1 MHDRLEV
8 RIEKVAHGG
17 HFIARNDG
25 QVIFIRDT
33 APGEL
38 VEIEITSKAKGFLRA
53 NVLKVIEASPER
65 ISPPCP
71 YAGKCGGCDF
81 QHLNLPYQRVL
92 KGEVIKEQ
100 FSRIAK
106 MDVNVKVHEVSP
118 TTRYRTHIR
127 GVANEAGE
135 FGIYA
140 SRSHDIIPIKDCL
153 IAGEELHVSDI
164 AIEKYEPMEPVEVPE
179 GDQIREVKGK
189 KLLVKAGAFW
199 QRHRSAPDVLTDVFL
214 DLAKLK
220 AGDHLLDLYGGVGL
234 FTSVAL
240 EKIGVGGRIDLIES
254 SIPATESA
262 RENFK
267 SNLNVNVIRE
277 DVAKA
282 LKAIKRADVVVLD
295 PPRAGAGAEVVDQ
308 LLRIAPSRIVY
319 VACDPASL
327 ARDVQRFVANG
338 WKLAQID
345 GYDLFPMTQHIE
357 TVCLLLPPSTN

>member
-1 MHDRLEV
+1 MQV
-8 RIEKVAHGG
+8 RVEKVAHGG

-53 NVLKVIEASPER
+53 NVVKVIEASKER
-65 ISPPCP
+65 ITPPCQ
-71 YAGKCGGCDF
+71 YAGICGGCDF
-81 QHLNLPYQRVL
+81 QHLNLPYQRQL
-92 KGEVIKEQ
+92 KAEVIKEQ

-106 MDVNVKVHEVSP
+106 IDVEVTVHEVAPS
-118 TTRYRTHIR
+118 TRYRTHIR
-127 GVANEAGE
+127 GVANESGE

-153 IAGEELHVSDI
+153 IAGEELHVADI
-164 AIEKYEPMEPVEVPE
+164 AIERYEPMQPVEVPE
-179 GDQIREVKGK
+179 GDQIRDVKGK
-189 KLLVKAGAFW
+189 KLKVKAGAFW
-199 QRHRSAPDVLTDVFL
+199 QRHRNAPEVLTNEFL
-214 DLAKLK
+214 KLAQLK
-220 AGDHLLDLYGGVGL
+220 AGEHLLDLYGGVGL
-234 FTSVAL
+234 FSCVAIDQL
-240 EKIGVGGRIDLIES
+240 GPGGRIDLIES
-254 SIPATESA
+254 SIPAIESA

-267 SNLNVNVIRE
+267 DYSNVNVIRD

-282 LKAIKRADVVVLD
+282 LRDIKRADVVVLD
-295 PPRAGAGAEVVDQ
+295 PPRAGAGSEVVDQ
-308 LLRIAPSRIVY
+308 IMRINPSRIVY

-357 TVCLLLPPSTN
+357 TIVYLTRP

>member
-1 MHDRLEV
+1 MQV
-8 RIEKVAHGG
+8 RVEKVAHGG
-17 HFIARNDG
+17 HFIARNEG

-53 NVLKVIEASPER
+53 NVVEVIEASPER
-65 ISPPCP
+65 ITPPCA

-92 KGEVIKEQ
+92 KAEVIKEQ

-106 MDVNVKVHEVSP
+106 MDIEVTVHEVLP

-127 GVANEAGE
+127 GVANEAGH

-140 SRSHDIIPIKDCL
+140 SRSHDIIPISDCL
-153 IAGEELHVSDI
+153 IAGEELHVAEI
-164 AIEKYEPMEPVEVPE
+164 ATEQFEPMEPIEVPQ
-179 GDQIREVKGK
+179 GDQIKEVKGK

-199 QRHRSAPDVLTDVFL
+199 QRHRNAPETLSSAFL
-214 DLAKLK
+214 ELVKLNS
-220 AGDHLLDLYGGVGL
+220 GEHLLDLYGGVGL
-234 FTSVAL
+234 FTSVAIDQL
-240 EKIGVGGRIDLIES
+240 GAGGRVDLIES

-267 SNLNVNVIRE
+267 NLQNVNVIRE

-282 LKAIKRADVVVLD
+282 LRNIKRADVVVLD
-295 PPRAGAGAEVVDQ
+295 PPRAGAGAEVVHQ
-308 LLRIAPSRIVY
+308 LLRINPSRIVY

-327 ARDVQRFVANG
+327 ARDVKQFVDAG
-338 WKLAQID
+338 WKLGRID

-357 TVCLLLPPSTN
+357 TISLLLPN

>member
-1 MHDRLEV
+1 MQV
-8 RIEKVAHGG
+8 RVEKVAHGG
-17 HFIARNDG
+17 HFIARNEG

-53 NVLKVIEASPER
+53 NVLKVIEASSER
-65 ISPPCP
+65 ITPPCQ

-81 QHLNLPYQRVL
+81 QHLNLPYQRQL
-92 KGEVIKEQ
+92 KAEVIKEQ
-100 FSRIAK
+100 FLRIAK
-106 MDVNVKVHEVSP
+106 MNIEVTVHEVAP

-153 IAGEELHVSDI
+153 IAGEELHVPDI
-164 AIEKYEPMEPVEVPE
+164 AVEKYEPMQPIEVPE

-189 KLLVKAGAFW
+189 KLKVKAGAFW
-199 QRHRSAPDVLTDVFL
+199 QRHRNAPDTLTTAFL
-214 DLAKLK
+214 ELAKLK
-220 AGDHLLDLYGGVGL
+220 AGEHLLDLYGGVGL
-234 FTSVAL
+234 FSSIAIDQL
-240 EKIGVGGRIDLIES
+240 GPGGRIDLIES

-267 SNLNVNVIRE
+267 GNQNVNVLRE
-277 DVAKA
+277 DVAKG
-282 LKAIKRADVVVLD
+282 LKGIKCADVVVLD

-308 LLRIAPSRIVY
+308 LLRIKPSRIVY

-327 ARDVQRFVANG
+327 ARDVQRFVASG
-338 WKLAQID
+338 WQLAKID

-357 TVCLLLPPSTN
+357 TICLLLPPQN

>member
-1 MHDRLEV
+1 MQV
-8 RIEKVAHGG
+8 RVEKVAHGG
-17 HFIARNDG
+17 HFIARNEG

-53 NVLKVIEASPER
+53 NVIKVIEPSPER
-65 ISPPCP
+65 INPPCT
-71 YAGKCGGCDF
+71 YSGKCGGCDF

-92 KGEVIKEQ
+92 KAEVIKEQ

-106 MDVNVKVHEVSP
+106 IDVDVVVHEVLP

-127 GVANEAGE
+127 GVANESGH

-140 SRSHDIIPIKDCL
+140 SRSHDIIPISDCL
-153 IAGEELHVSDI
+153 IAGEELHVADI
-164 AIEKYEPMEPVEVPE
+164 ATEKFEPMEPIEVPQ
-179 GDQIREVKGK
+179 GDQIKEVKGK

-199 QRHRSAPDVLTDVFL
+199 QRHRGAPDTLTTEFL
-214 DLAKLK
+214 RLANLK
-220 AGDHLLDLYGGVGL
+220 SGEHLLDLYGGVGL
-234 FTSVAL
+234 FSSVAIDQL
-240 EKIGVGGRIDLIES
+240 GTAGRIDLIES

-267 SNLNVNVIRE
+267 SNQNVNVIRE

-282 LKAIKRADVVVLD
+282 LKSIKTADVVVLD
-295 PPRAGAGAEVVDQ
+295 PPRAGAGAEVVTQ
-308 LLRIAPSRIVY
+308 LIRIKPSRIVY

-327 ARDVQRFVANG
+327 ARDVKQFIESG
-338 WKLAQID
+338 WKLSKID

-357 TVCLLLPPSTN
+357 TICVLEGNKVS

>member
-1 MHDRLEV
+1 MQV
-8 RIEKVAHGG
+8 RVEKVAHGG

-100 FSRIAK
+100 FDRIAK
-106 MDVNVKVHEVSP
+106 LKIEVQVHEVAP

-127 GVANEAGE
+127 GVASESGE

-140 SRSHDIIPIKDCL
+140 SRSHEIIPIKDCL
-153 IAGEELHVSDI
+153 IAGEELHIQDI
-164 AIEKYEPMEPVEVPE
+164 AIAKHEPMQPVEVPE
-179 GDQIREVKGK
+179 GDQFREVKGK
-189 KLLVKAGAFW
+189 RLLVKAGAFW
-199 QRHRSAPDVLTDVFL
+199 QRHRNAPEVLTDVFL
-214 DLAKLK
+214 NLAKLK
-220 AGDHLLDLYGGVGL
+220 PGEHLLDLYGGVGL
-234 FTSVAL
+234 FSAVAIEIL
-240 EKIGVGGRIDLIES
+240 GAGGRIDLIES

-267 SNLNVNVIRE
+267 GHQNINVIRE

-282 LKAIKRADVVVLD
+282 LKGIKRADVVVLD
-295 PPRAGAGAEVVDQ
+295 PPRAGAGALVVDQ
-308 LLRIAPSRIVY
+308 LLRIKPARIVY
-319 VACDPASL
+319 VACDTASL
-327 ARDVQRFVANG
+327 ARDVQRFIANG

-357 TVCLLLPPSTN
+357 TVCLLLPPTAN

>member
-1 MHDRLEV
+1 MQV
-8 RIEKVAHGG
+8 RVEKVAHGG
-17 HFIARNDG
+17 HFIARNEG

-53 NVLKVIEASPER
+53 QVLQVIEASKER
-65 ISPPCP
+65 ITPPCQ

-81 QHLNLPYQRVL
+81 QHLNLPYQRKL
-92 KGEVIKEQ
+92 KAEVIKEQ

-106 MDVNVKVHEVSP
+106 VNIEVTVHEIAP
-118 TTRYRTHIR
+118 TTKYRTHIR

-153 IAGEELHVSDI
+153 IAGEELHVPEI
-164 AIEKYEPMEPVEVPE
+164 AIERYEPMQPIEVPE
-179 GDQIREVKGK
+179 GDQVREVKGK
-189 KLLVKAGAFW
+189 KLKVKSGAFW
-199 QRHRSAPDVLTDVFL
+199 QRHRNAPDTLTTAFL
-214 DLAKLK
+214 ELAKLK
-220 AGDHLLDLYGGVGL
+220 PGEHLLDLYGGVGL
-234 FTSVAL
+234 FSSVAIDQL
-240 EKIGVGGRIDLIES
+240 GPGGRIDLIES

-267 SNLNVNVIRE
+267 GNQNVNVLCE
-277 DVAKA
+277 DVAKG
-282 LKAIKRADVVVLD
+282 LKGIKRADVVVLD

-308 LLRIAPSRIVY
+308 LLRIKPSRIVY

-338 WKLAQID
+338 WQLAKID

-357 TVCLLLPPSTN
+357 TICLLLPPQN

>member
-1 MHDRLEV
+1 MQV

-25 QVIFIRDT
+25 QVIFVRDT

-38 VEIEITSKAKGFLRA
+38 VEIEVTSKSGNKKGFLRA

-65 ISPPCP
+65 ITPPCQ
-71 YAGKCGGCDF
+71 YAGRCGGCDF
-81 QHLNLPYQRVL
+81 QHLNLPYQRKL
-92 KGEVIKEQ
+92 KSEVIKEQ

-106 MDVNVKVHEVSP
+106 MDIDVIVHEVQP

-127 GVANEAGE
+127 GVANEVGH

-140 SRSHDIIPIKDCL
+140 SRSHDIIPISDCL
-153 IAGEELHVSDI
+153 IAGEELHVEKI
-164 AIEKYEPMEPVEVPE
+164 AIEKYEPMEPIEVPQ
-179 GDQIREVKGK
+179 GDQFREVLGK

-199 QRHRSAPDVLTDVFL
+199 QRHRSAPDTLATQFL
-214 DLAKLK
+214 KLAELK
-220 AGDHLLDLYGGVGL
+220 PGEHLLDLYGGVGL
-234 FTSVAL
+234 FTSVAI
-240 EKIGVGGRIDLIES
+240 EKLGAGGRVDLIES

-267 SNLNVNVIRE
+267 SHANVKVVRE

-282 LKAIKRADVVVLD
+282 LKQIKRADVVVLD
-295 PPRAGAGAEVVDQ
+295 PPRAGAGSDVVAQ
-308 LLRIAPSRIVY
+308 LLRINPKRIVY

-327 ARDVQRFVANG
+327 ARDVAQFVASG
-338 WKLAQID
+338 WKLAAID

-357 TVCLLLPPSTN
+357 TVAFLLPNQP

>member
-1 MHDRLEV
+1 MQV
-8 RIEKVAHGG
+8 RVEKVAHGG
-17 HFIARNDG
+17 HFIARNEG

-53 NVLKVIEASPER
+53 QVLQVIEASKER
-65 ISPPCP
+65 ITPPCQ
-71 YAGKCGGCDF
+71 YSGKCGGCDF
-81 QHLNLPYQRVL
+81 QHLNLPYQRKL
-92 KGEVIKEQ
+92 KAEVIKEQ

-106 MDVNVKVHEVSP
+106 MNIEVTVHEVAP

-153 IAGEELHVSDI
+153 IAGEELHVPEI
-164 AIEKYEPMEPVEVPE
+164 AVEKYEPMQPIEVPE
-179 GDQIREVKGK
+179 GDQVREVKGK
-189 KLLVKAGAFW
+189 RLKVKAGAFW
-199 QRHRSAPDVLTDVFL
+199 QRHRNAPDTLTTAFL
-214 DLAKLK
+214 ELAKLK
-220 AGDHLLDLYGGVGL
+220 PGEHLLDLYGGVGL
-234 FTSVAL
+234 FSSVAIDL
-240 EKIGVGGRIDLIES
+240 IGPGGRIDLIES

-267 SNLNVNVIRE
+267 GNQNVNVLCE
-277 DVAKA
+277 DVAKV
-282 LKAIKRADVVVLD
+282 LKGIKRADVVVLD

-308 LLRIAPSRIVY
+308 LLRIKPSRIVY

-338 WKLAQID
+338 WQLAKIN

-357 TVCLLLPPSTN
+357 TICLLLPPQN

>member
-1 MHDRLEV
+1 MQV
-8 RIEKVAHGG
+8 RVEKVAHGG
-17 HFIARNDG
+17 HFIARNEG

-53 NVLKVIEASPER
+53 NVIEVIESSPER
-65 ISPPCP
+65 ITPPCS

-92 KGEVIKEQ
+92 KAEVIKEQ

-106 MDVNVKVHEVSP
+106 MDIEVVVHEVLP

-127 GVANEAGE
+127 GVANEAGH

-140 SRSHDIIPIKDCL
+140 SRSHDIIPISDCL
-153 IAGEELHVSDI
+153 IAGEELHVERI
-164 AIEKYEPMEPVEVPE
+164 ATEQYEPMEPIEVPQ

-199 QRHRSAPDVLTDVFL
+199 QRHRSAPDTLTTQFL
-214 DLAKLK
+214 QLAKLK
-220 AGDHLLDLYGGVGL
+220 PGDHLLDLYGGVGL
-234 FTSVAL
+234 FTSVAID
-240 EKIGVGGRIDLIES
+240 EVGAGGRIDLIES

-262 RENFK
+262 AENFK
-267 SNLNVNVIRE
+267 ANPNVKIVRD
-277 DVAKA
+277 DVVKG
-282 LKAIKRADVVVLD
+282 LKSIKRADVVVLD
-295 PPRAGAGAEVVDQ
+295 PPRAGAGAEVVNQ
-308 LLRIAPSRIVY
+308 LLRINPSRIVY

-327 ARDVQRFVANG
+327 ARDVKQFVDSG
-338 WKLAQID
+338 WKLSKID

-357 TVCLLLPPSTN
+357 TICLLEPNKIS

>member
-1 MHDRLEV
+1 MQV
-8 RIEKVAHGG
+8 RVEKVAHGG
-17 HFIARNDG
+17 HFIARNEG

-53 NVLKVIEASPER
+53 NVLKVLESSPER
-65 ISPPCP
+65 ITPPCQ

-92 KGEVIKEQ
+92 KAEVIKEQ

-106 MDVNVKVHEVSP
+106 MDIEVQVHEVLP

-127 GVANEAGE
+127 GVANDAGE

-153 IAGEELHVSDI
+153 IAGEELHVPEL
-164 AIEKYEPMEPVEVPE
+164 AIEKYEPMQPVEVPE
-179 GDQIREVKGK
+179 GDQTREVKGK
-189 KLLVKAGAFW
+189 SLLVKAGAFW
-199 QRHRSAPDVLTDVFL
+199 QRHRNAPEVLTTAFL
-214 DLAKLK
+214 ELAKLK
-220 AGDHLLDLYGGVGL
+220 NGEHLLDLYGGVGL
-234 FTSVAL
+234 FSSVAIDQL
-240 EKIGVGGRIDLIES
+240 GAGGRIDLVES
-254 SIPATESA
+254 AIPATESA
-262 RENFK
+262 RENFRA
-267 SNLNVNVIRE
+267 NPNVKIVRD

-282 LKAIKRADVVVLD
+282 LRDIKRADVVVLD
-295 PPRAGAGAEVVDQ
+295 PPRAGAGAEVVDAII
-308 LLRIAPSRIVY
+308 RIKPSRVIY

-327 ARDVQRFVANG
+327 ARDVQRFCANG
-338 WKLAQID
+338 WQLSKID

-357 TVCLLLPPSTN
+357 TICLLEPIID

>member
-1 MHDRLEV
+1 MQV
-8 RIEKVAHGG
+8 RVEKVAHGG
-17 HFIARNDG
+17 HFIARNEG

-53 NVLKVIEASPER
+53 NVIEVIESSPER
-65 ISPPCP
+65 ITPPCS

-81 QHLNLPYQRVL
+81 QHLNLPYQRTL
-92 KGEVIKEQ
+92 KAEVIKEQ

-106 MDVNVKVHEVSP
+106 MDVEVVVHEVLP

-127 GVANEAGE
+127 GVANEAGH

-140 SRSHDIIPIKDCL
+140 SRSHDIIPISDCL
-153 IAGEELHVSDI
+153 IAGEELHVEKI
-164 AIEKYEPMEPVEVPE
+164 ATEQYEPMEPIEVPQ

-199 QRHRSAPDVLTDVFL
+199 QRHRSAPDTLTTQFL
-214 DLAKLK
+214 QFAKLK
-220 AGDHLLDLYGGVGL
+220 PGDHLLDLYGGVGL
-234 FTSVAL
+234 FTSVAID
-240 EKIGVGGRIDLIES
+240 EVGAGGRIDLIES

-267 SNLNVNVIRE
+267 ANPNVKIVRD
-277 DVAKA
+277 DVVKG
-282 LKAIKRADVVVLD
+282 LKTIKRADVVVLD
-295 PPRAGAGAEVVDQ
+295 PPRAGAGAEVVNQ
-308 LLRIAPSRIVY
+308 LLRINPSRIVY

-327 ARDVQRFVANG
+327 ARDVKQFVDSG
-338 WKLAQID
+338 WKLSKID

-357 TVCLLLPPSTN
+357 TICLLEPNKIS

>member
-1 MHDRLEV
+1 MQV
-8 RIEKVAHGG
+8 RVEKVAHGG
-17 HFIARNDG
+17 HFIARNEG

-38 VEIEITSKAKGFLRA
+38 VEIEVTSKAKGFLRA
-53 NVLKVIEASPER
+53 NVLEVIESSPER
-65 ISPPCP
+65 IAPPCA

-81 QHLNLPYQRVL
+81 QHLNLPYQRQL
-92 KGEVIKEQ
+92 KADVIKEQ

-106 MDVNVKVHEVSP
+106 MDIDVTVHEVSP
-118 TTRYRTHIR
+118 TTHYRTHIR
-127 GVANEAGE
+127 GVANEAGH

-140 SRSHDIIPIKDCL
+140 SRSHDIIPISDCL
-153 IAGEELHVSDI
+153 IAGEELHVEKI
-164 AIEKYEPMEPVEVPE
+164 ATEKFEPMEPIEVPQ

-199 QRHRSAPDVLTDVFL
+199 QRHRNAPDTLTTQFL
-214 DLAKLK
+214 KLAKLK

-240 EKIGVGGRIDLIES
+240 DVIGPGGRVDLIES

-262 RENFK
+262 KENFK
-267 SNLNVNVIRE
+267 KHENVKIVRE
-277 DVAKA
+277 DVVKG
-282 LKAIKRADVVVLD
+282 LKNIRRADVVVLD
-295 PPRAGAGAEVVDQ
+295 PPRAGAGAEVVAQ
-308 LLRIAPSRIVY
+308 LLRIKPSRIVY

-327 ARDVQRFVANG
+327 ARDVKDFVANG
-338 WKLAQID
+338 WSIEQID

-357 TVCLLLPPSTN
+357 TVCLLVPNKIS

>member
-1 MHDRLEV
+1 MQV
-8 RIEKVAHGG
+8 RVEKVAHGG

-38 VEIEITSKAKGFLRA
+38 VEIEVTSKSKGFLRA
-53 NVLKVIEASPER
+53 NVLKVIEPSPER
-65 ISPPCP
+65 ITPPCQ
-71 YAGKCGGCDF
+71 YAGRCGGCDF
-81 QHLNLPYQRVL
+81 QHLNLPYQRKL
-92 KGEVIKEQ
+92 KSEVIKEQ

-106 MDVNVKVHEVSP
+106 MDIDVIVHEVQP

-127 GVANEAGE
+127 GVANEVGH

-140 SRSHDIIPIKDCL
+140 SRSHDIIPISDCL
-153 IAGEELHVSDI
+153 IAGEELHVEKI
-164 AIEKYEPMEPVEVPE
+164 AIEKYEPMEPIEVPQ
-179 GDQIREVKGK
+179 GDQFREVLGK

-199 QRHRSAPDVLTDVFL
+199 QRHRSAPDTLATQFL
-214 DLAKLK
+214 KLAELK
-220 AGDHLLDLYGGVGL
+220 PGEHLLDLYGGVGL
-234 FTSVAL
+234 FTSVAI
-240 EKIGVGGRIDLIES
+240 EKLGAGGRVDLIES

-267 SNLNVNVIRE
+267 SHANVKVVRE

-282 LKAIKRADVVVLD
+282 LKQIKRADVVVLD
-295 PPRAGAGAEVVDQ
+295 PPRAGAGSDVVAQ
-308 LLRIAPSRIVY
+308 LLRINPKRIVY

-327 ARDVQRFVANG
+327 ARDVAQFVASG
-338 WKLAQID
+338 WKPAAID

-357 TVCLLLPPSTN
+357 TVAFLLPNQP

>member
-1 MHDRLEV
+1 MQV
-8 RIEKVAHGG
+8 RVEKVAHGG
-17 HFIARNDG
+17 HFIARNEG
-25 QVIFIRDT
+25 QVIFVRDS

-53 NVLKVIEASPER
+53 NVLKVVESSPER
-65 ISPPCP
+65 ITPPCQ

-81 QHLNLPYQRVL
+81 QHLNLPYQRAL
-92 KGEVIKEQ
+92 KAEVIKEQ

-106 MDVNVKVHEVSP
+106 MEVDVQVHEVLP

-127 GVANEAGE
+127 GVANDAGE

-153 IAGEELHVSDI
+153 IAGEELHVPDLANI
-164 AIEKYEPMEPVEVPE
+164 KYEPMQPVEVPQ

-189 KLLVKAGAFW
+189 SLMVKAGAFW
-199 QRHRSAPDVLTDVFL
+199 QRHRNAPEILTTAFL
-214 DLAKLK
+214 ELAKLK
-220 AGDHLLDLYGGVGL
+220 VGEHLLDLYGGVGL
-234 FTSVAL
+234 FSSVAIEPL
-240 EKIGVGGRIDLIES
+240 GAGGRIDLVES

-262 RENFK
+262 RANFSSY
-267 SNLNVNVIRE
+267 SNVKIVRD

-282 LKAIKRADVVVLD
+282 LREIKRADVVVLD

-308 LLRIAPSRIVY
+308 IIRIKPSRVIY

-327 ARDVQRFVANG
+327 ARDVQRFCANG
-338 WKLAQID
+338 WKLSKID

-357 TVCLLLPPSTN
+357 TICLLEPIID

>member
-1 MHDRLEV
+1 MQV
-8 RIEKVAHGG
+8 RVEKVAHGG
-17 HFIARNDG
+17 HFIARNEG

-53 NVLKVIEASPER
+53 NVLNVLEPSVER
-65 ISPPCP
+65 IAPPCQ

-81 QHLNLPYQRVL
+81 QHLNLPYQRTL
-92 KGEVIKEQ
+92 KAEVIKEQ

-106 MDVNVKVHEVSP
+106 LDINVQVHEVLP

-153 IAGEELHVSDI
+153 IAGEELHVPDL
-164 AIEKYEPMEPVEVPE
+164 AVEKYEPMQPVEVPE
-179 GDQIREVKGK
+179 GDQIREVKGQ

-199 QRHRSAPDVLTDVFL
+199 QRHRNAPDVLTSRFL
-214 DLAKLK
+214 ELAALK
-220 AGDHLLDLYGGVGL
+220 PGEHLLDLYGGVGL
-234 FTSVAL
+234 FTSVAIDQL
-240 EKIGVGGRIDLIES
+240 GAGGRIDLIES

-267 SNLNVNVIRE
+267 SNQNVNVIRE
-277 DVAKA
+277 DVAKG

-308 LLRIAPSRIVY
+308 LMRIKPTRIVY

-338 WKLAQID
+338 WNLSKID

-357 TVCLLLPPSTN
+357 TVCLITPPKID